1 MNFFHTT
8 ITEEAKKLA
17 NECLNYGFL
26 SEGKYVDA
34 FEKEIEKEF
43 SYKNC
48 VALNS
53 CTSALHLALVLAGVK
68 AGDEVILPAQT
79 FIATGFAVLQCGAK
93 PVFADIDKETGNIDF
108 RDAARKVNQRTQ
120 AIICVS
126 WGGTPC
132 DFDTG
137 WEYWRA
143 FNGLSLIQDNAHAL
157 GSTYKGEPV
166 SNFGTFSCFSFQ
178 AIKQLTTGDGGMLT
192 CKNPHDYYRAKKL
205 RWFGIDRENDK
216 TGFDGE
222 RVYDAHEVGYK
233 YHMNNI
239 AAAIGLGNL
248 HGVKERQARRKWVAD
263 NYQGSFPRLENIV
276 SREGSSDWLFTAL
289 VDNRDNFIRMMRSK
303 DIPVSVVHNGIDRNS
318 IFGGID
324 RSLVNQRY
332 WDEHHICLP
341 CHSGLTDEDVQKVCD
356 AIRGG
361 W

>member
-1 MNFFHTT
+1 MNFFETT
-8 ITEEAKKLA
+8 VTDVAISNAIEVL
-17 NECLNYGFL
+17 YSGML
-26 SEGKYVDA
+26 SEGEWVKL
-34 FEKEIEKEF
+34 FEKGVSEEF
-43 SYKNC
+43 GYRNC
-48 VALNS
+48 VAVNS
-53 CTSALHLALVLAGVK
+53 CTSALHLALILAGVK
-68 AGDEVILPAQT
+68 PGDEVILPAQT
-79 FIATGFAVLQCGAK
+79 FLATGLAVLYCGAK
-93 PVFADIDKETGNIDF
+93 PVFADIEKDTGNL
-108 RDAARKVNQRTQ
+108 DANDAWRKVNEKTR

-132 DFDTG
+132 DLRSFG
-137 WEYWRA
+137 NSA
-143 FNGLSLIQDNAHAL
+143 GVAIIQDNAHAL
-157 GSTYKGEPV
+157 GSTYADMPIA
-166 SNFGTFSCFSFQ
+166 NFGDFSCFSFQ

-192 CKNPHDYYRAKKL
+192 CRHSHDYYRARKL
-205 RWFGIDRENDK
+205 RWFNIDRENDK

-222 RVYDAHEVGYK
+222 RMYDSHEVGYK

-248 HGVKERQARRKWVAD
+248 HGVKERQAKRAD
-263 NYQGSFPRLENIV
+263 IAFRYSESFGFNSVDRM
-276 SREGSSDWLFTAL
+276 GSSNWLYTQL
-289 VDNRDNFIRMMRSK
+289 VSNRDDFIRMMRSK

-324 RSLVNQRY
+324 RSLANQRY